1 MGGRDLGTARTGDA
15 ALRGRVALLP
25 TGACEVH
32 GPHLPL
38 DTDVRIAVAV
48 AERAAEALD
57 GWVLPAIPYGVAQF
71 GRNFEGTLSV
81 SSETLRALVAEVLVA
96 AHQRGASRLVIVNAH
111 FEPANVDALFA
122 ACAEVHART
131 GARVAFP
138 NVASRRMSA
147 RLRAAPLDG
156 HSGIYETSLML
167 AIAPE
172 TVKGHAELIAVGAS
186 LADGISAGATTF
198 EEAGGPGA
206 YFGDP
211 ARATA
216 EIGRALIEELAT
228 LVAEAAD
235 SV

>member
-1 MGGRDLGTARTGDA
+1 MSMRSLGTARTGDA

-48 AERAAEALD
+48 AERAAERLD

-81 SSETLRALVAEVLVA
+81 TPGTMRALVAEVLVA
-96 AHQRGASRLVIVNAH
+96 AQQRGATKLAIVNAH

-122 ACAEVHART
+122 ACAEVE
-131 GARVAFP
+131 ARVGLRPVFP
-138 NVASRRMSA
+138 NFASKRMSG
-147 RLRAAPLDG
+147 RLRAAPFDG

-172 TVKGHAELIAVGAS
+172 LVRGQQALAPVVPSLAEGIAGGAS
-186 LADGISAGATTF
+186 SF
-198 EEAGGPGA
+198 EEAGGPAA

-216 EIGRALIEELAT
+216 EIGRALIEELAEM
-228 LVAEAAD
+228 VVEAVR